1 MRVHLSAQVQSII
14 IAYANANPSEVLTV
28 STLRD
33 NSSLNEIGA
42 QDHHITTALR
52 SLSTGKLALLTRVHV
67 GYGKTRFG
75 YELRVKPKIKIAEPT
90 VIQTSNALPPDLKIN
105 VDRETGVLGLE
116 FKGLKISI
124 SVT

>member
-67 GYGKTRFG
+67 GYGKQDLDTS
-75 YELRVKPKIKIAEPT
+75 YELSLRSRS
-90 VIQTSNALPPDLKIN
+90 QNL
-105 VDRETGVLGLE
+105 R
-116 FKGLKISI
+116 
-124 SVT
+124 